1 MNRFHHI
8 YQIKG
13 HSLMTTVNNTVLS
26 VGAVGACFFS
36 YIAGLKLSGEN
47 NYEEFVFDS
56 ELGLNISTYSTDDF
70 ILEYPQA
77 DTAYEKTKPDLEP
90 SVNVPKGVSD
100 NDFKTH
106 AESLVKTNNYV
117 TEQPNNDS
125 KHVVEHTVKSGDSFI
140 SISRKAGVEADDL
153 TNLLY
158 RSGIPQS
165 TFSLKKDQRIDFEF
179 TSKALKSV
187 SIYDDSITYVKISS
201 TKKGSYTKSKVKLP
215 TSIHRKPF
223 QFQIVN
229 NFSVDGLGSG
239 LTQSEI
245 AQVTDTLKSKLD
257 FSSLRLGVQVEAIF
271 DREVVNKKIVST
283 LLKAVRV
290 KITETNIVEA
300 YYFKTSSGAGY
311 YDIDGKSV
319 TPSFLRHPID
329 NPLITSRFNLNRK
342 HPILDIVRPHWG
354 TDYGH
359 MGGTPI
365 KAISDA
371 TVKFAGTKGGYG
383 KAVILKHPQGIE
395 TLSAHMS
402 KYGKGIKTGTKVK
415 KGQVIGYV
423 GKTGLSTGYHLHFE
437 LKKDGKRVD
446 SLKIDLPTID
456 TVDDISRFKQ
466 EVGVYRTE
474 FTG

>member
-1 MNRFHHI
+1 
-8 YQIKG
+8 
-13 HSLMTTVNNTVLS
+13 MTTVNNAVLS

-36 YIAGLKLSGEN
+36 YIAGLKLTGEN
-47 NYEEFVFDS
+47 NYEEFLFDS
-56 ELGLNISTYSTDDF
+56 ELGLNISTASNDDF

-77 DTAYEKTKPDLEP
+77 YTSYDKTTVELEN
-90 SVNVPKGVSD
+90 SVNAPKNISTNDFETNADSFGINNDYVESVPK
-100 NDFKTH
+100 
-106 AESLVKTNNYV
+106 
-117 TEQPNNDS
+117 NDS
-125 KHVVEHTVKSGDSFI
+125 KSVAEHAVKSVVERTVNSGDSFI
-140 SISRKAGVEADDL
+140 SIARKAGVEADDL

-165 TFSLKKDQRIDFEF
+165 IFSLKKDQRIEFEF
-179 TSKALKSV
+179 ISRTLKSV
-187 SIYDDSITYVKISS
+187 SIYDDYITYVKISS
-201 TKKGSYTKSKVKLP
+201 TKNGSYSKSKVKLP
-215 TSIHRKPF
+215 TSIHRESI

-229 NFSVDGLGSG
+229 NFSVDGLDSG
-239 LTQSEI
+239 LTRSEI

-257 FSSLRLGVQVEAIF
+257 FEALRTGTQIEVIF
-271 DREVVNKKIVST
+271 DREVVNRKIVST

-290 KITETNIVEA
+290 KVTGRNIVEA
-300 YYFKTSSGAGY
+300 YYFKTLSGAGY
-311 YDIDGKSV
+311 YDIDGKSL
-319 TPSFLRHPID
+319 TPSFLRHPIE

-365 KAISDA
+365 MAISDA

-383 KAVILKHPQGIE
+383 KAVILTHPQGIE

-402 KYGKGIKTGTKVK
+402 KYGKGIKTGAKVK

-437 LKKDGKRVD
+437 LKKEGKRVD

-456 TVDDISRFKQ
+456 TVDDIDRFKQ
-466 EVGVYRTE
+466 KVDAYRAE
-474 FTG
+474 FTM

>member
-1 MNRFHHI
+1 
-8 YQIKG
+8 
-13 HSLMTTVNNTVLS
+13 MTIVYNAALS

-36 YIAGLKLSGEN
+36 YITGLKLTGEN
-47 NYEEFVFDS
+47 NYEEFLFDS
-56 ELGLNISTYSTDDF
+56 ELGLNISTSSTDDF

-77 DTAYEKTKPDLEP
+77 EVANEQTTPELTP
-90 SVNVPKGVSD
+90 SVNVPKNVST
-100 NDFKTH
+100 NDFKIN
-106 AESLVKTNNYV
+106 AESFGENNDYV
-117 TEQPNNDS
+117 EEHPQNDS
-125 KHVVEHTVKSGDSFI
+125 KQVVDHTVKSGDSFI
-140 SISRKAGVEADDL
+140 SIARKAGVEADDL

-179 TSKALKSV
+179 ISKTLESV

-201 TKKGSYTKSKVKLP
+201 TKKGSYAKSKVKLP
-215 TSIHRKPF
+215 TSIHRKPIN
-223 QFQIVN
+223 FQIVK

-239 LTQSEI
+239 LTHTEI

-257 FSSLRLGVQVEAIF
+257 FSALRFGVEVEAIF

-290 KITETNIVEA
+290 KVTERNIVEA
-300 YYFKTSSGAGY
+300 YYFKTSNGAGY

-329 NPLITSRFNLNRK
+329 NPLITSRFNLHRK

-402 KYGKGIKTGTKVK
+402 KYGKGIKIGAKVK

-456 TVDDISRFKQ
+456 TVNDISRFKQ
-466 EVGVYRTE
+466 EVGAYRTE